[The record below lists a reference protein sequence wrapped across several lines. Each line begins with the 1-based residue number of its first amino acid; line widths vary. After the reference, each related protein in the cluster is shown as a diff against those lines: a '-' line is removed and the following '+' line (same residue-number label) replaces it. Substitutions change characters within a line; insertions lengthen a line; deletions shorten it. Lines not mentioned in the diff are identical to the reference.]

1 MDPLFVGGSFENFN
15 WLAEFVVQIPFF
27 VACCIFNR
35 RTIGPMKITE
45 QIPIFGT
52 ICILNRRT
60 IDPMLFAIQP
70 PKFAAIF
77 PFNRRAIDPMMVAV
91 QTPMFVA
98 VGRNIANWLLVT
110 HRSE

>member
-1 MDPLFVGGSFENFN
+1 MFVGGSFENLN
-15 WLAEFVVQIPFF
+15 WFAEFVVQIPIF
-27 VACCIFNR
+27 VA
-35 RTIGPMKITE
+35 
-45 QIPIFGT
+45 